1 MIRPPTLSNR
11 WAVLALLCFA
21 RISCGVHFQS
31 VAPVSPFLMK
41 DLSLNYGQLGLL
53 IGLFM
58 LPGSFLALPGGMLG
72 GRFGDKTVVLVGL
85 GCLTAGALILAMSG
99 SFPAAFAGRLLG
111 GIGLVLINVL
121 LTKIT
126 TDWFSGKE
134 IATAMGLLLATW
146 PLGLAL
152 SLSGMGLI
160 ASALSW
166 RAAFVSAAAY
176 SALALVLV
184 LVLLDGASHRVMPGA
199 SHRNIPGSAH
209 RNIPGAVQS
218 RRLWNLQPG
227 EFSKLIASGMV
238 WMFYNVGFIVFIG
251 FAPALLI
258 SGGYA
263 VALAGFLVGLASW
276 ISLGTL
282 PLGGWLADR
291 TGKSNLLIAGGAAA
305 CAVAMWG
312 IGSTGPEPAIG
323 PWIWIALLGVVFG
336 LPAGAIMALPGQVL
350 HPQSR
355 GTGLGVHYTV
365 FYVGAAML
373 QPVAGFLQDFTG
385 SATTAV
391 LFGGLM
397 MALTLPSLALFRM
410 LQGRTPAT

>member
-1 MIRPPTLSNR
+1 MPRIIPPTLSNR

-31 VAPVSPFLMK
+31 VAPVSPFLMR

-53 IGLFM
+53 IGVFM
-58 LPGSFLALPGGMLG
+58 LPGGFLALPGGMLG
-72 GRFGDKTVVLVGL
+72 GRYGDKNLVLLGL
-85 GCLTAGALILAMSG
+85 GCLTAGALMLALSG
-99 SFPAAFAGRLLG
+99 SYPTAFAGRLLG
-111 GIGLVLINVL
+111 GMGLVLINVL

-126 TDWFSGKE
+126 TDWFAGRE
-134 IATAMGLLLATW
+134 MATAMGLLLATW

-160 ASALSW
+160 ATALSW
-166 RAAFVSAAAY
+166 RAAFFSAAAY

-184 LVLLDGASHRVMPGA
+184 LALLDGTAHRHAPGA
-199 SHRNIPGSAH
+199 LHT
-209 RNIPGAVQS
+209 

-227 EFSKLIASGMV
+227 EFSKLIGSGMV
-238 WMFYNVGFIVFIG
+238 WMFYNLGFIIFIG

-258 SGGYA
+258 SSGYA

-276 ISLGTL
+276 FSLGIL

-291 TGKSNLLIAGGAAA
+291 SGKPNLIIAGGAAA

-312 IGSTGPEPAIG
+312 IGSASPEPG
-323 PWIWIALLGVVFG
+323 MGQWIWIALLGVAFG
-336 LPAGAIMALPGQVL
+336 FPAGAIMALPGQVL

-365 FYVGAAML
+365 FYVGVAVL
-373 QPVAGFLQDFTG
+373 QPLAGFLQDFTG

-410 LQGRTPAT
+410 LQRRTPAS